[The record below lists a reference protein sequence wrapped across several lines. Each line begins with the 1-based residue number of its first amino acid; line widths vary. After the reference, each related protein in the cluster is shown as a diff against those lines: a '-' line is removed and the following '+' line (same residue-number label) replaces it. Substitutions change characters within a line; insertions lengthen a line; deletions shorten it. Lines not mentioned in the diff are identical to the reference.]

1 LGIYLKLKFLGGL
14 LHITG
19 DKIAPSKVGVAI
31 TDICTG
37 LYGSGAILAALLH
50 RYKTGQG
57 QKIDVDLFS
66 TQISCLINVGVNYLN
81 SKIEAERWGTEHV
94 SIVPYAA
101 FETKNGFFTI
111 GAASNEQF
119 AELCRLMDIKNLLS
133 DEKFS
138 SNAGRVKNRD
148 ELTIILNN
156 LFKQHSNDFWSEKF
170 TNASFPYGPV
180 NNMEG
185 VFSDEHV
192 KEIGIVKKL
201 QHKDAGDVFVVGPP
215 VVFSESENKVFS
227 APPTLGEHTDDIL
240 KSMLNY
246 DDDKISDLRSQKIIQ

>member
-1 LGIYLKLKFLGGL
+1 MLISLLGGL
-14 LHITG
+14 LHVTG
-19 DKIAPSKVGVAI
+19 DKKSPSKVGIAI

-50 RYKTGQG
+50 RYKTGRG

-111 GAASNEQF
+111 GAASDEQF
-119 AELCRLMDIKNLLS
+119 AELCRLMGIEKLLS
-133 DEKFS
+133 DDKFS
-138 SNAGRVKNRD
+138 SNADRVKNRD
-148 ELTIILNN
+148 ELSKILTA
-156 LFKQHSNDFWSEKF
+156 LFKKETNDFWSKLF
-170 TNASFPYGPV
+170 KSASFPYGPV

-185 VFSDEHV
+185 VFNDEHV
-192 KEIGIVKKL
+192 KAIGLVKKL
-201 QHKDAGDVFVVGPP
+201 QHKEAGEVLVVGPP

-227 APPTLGEHTDDIL
+227 APPTLGQHTEEIL
-240 KSMLNY
+240 KNILNY

>member
-1 LGIYLKLKFLGGL
+1 
-14 LHITG
+14 
-19 DKIAPSKVGVAI
+19 
-31 TDICTG
+31 
-37 LYGSGAILAALLH
+37 
-50 RYKTGQG
+50 
-57 QKIDVDLFS
+57 
-66 TQISCLINVGVNYLN
+66 
-81 SKIEAERWGTEHV
+81 
-94 SIVPYAA
+94 
-101 FETKNGFFTI
+101 
-111 GAASNEQF
+111 
-119 AELCRLMDIKNLLS
+119 MDIKNLLS

-138 SNAGRVKNRD
+138 SNAGRVKNRV
-148 ELTIILNN
+148 ELTIILKN